1 MTEIYNS
8 VIDEVA
14 DILLQARDEIRA
26 NMASQNINASGRTS
40 AGIQV
45 ERYEG
50 GVRLVLTGN
59 DVAPLYTLETGRG
72 AGRVPTGFT
81 EILEQW
87 TRDKG
92 LTFANEQERR
102 SFAYLLGR
110 KIARQG
116 TQRNML
122 PADVYSEPV
131 NAALAKMKGRLRATI
146 SEYVRYITIGVQPH
160 IK

>member
-8 VIDEVA
+8 VIDDVV
-14 DILLQARDEIRA
+14 DVLLQVRDEIRA
-26 NMASQNINASGRTS
+26 NMAAQNINASGRTS

-45 ERYEG
+45 QRYES
-50 GVRLVLTGN
+50 GVRLVLTGS

-72 AGRVPTGFT
+72 GGRVPAGFT
-81 EILEQW
+81 EILSQW
-87 TRDKG
+87 SRDKG
-92 LTFANEQERR
+92 LSFANESERR

-116 TQRNML
+116 TQRNAL
-122 PADVYSEPV
+122 PVDVYSAPV
-131 NAALAKMKGRLRATI
+131 NEALGQLKGRLRATI
-146 SEYVRYITIGVQPH
+146 SEYVRYVVMGVEPH